1 MPASPEIR
9 LTAHRL
15 TFRCRATT
23 ALAMPHFAGSA
34 VRGSLLSALRM
45 QVCSLHGAGR
55 SDGQEHLAGCP
66 VCDFIAPVD
75 NEAARGQDVVRLF
88 TVEPPLDVA
97 GTHPP
102 GWSFSF
108 GLTLF
113 GAATALFPYVA
124 VAAQTMGKSGLGR
137 RNIAPGRFE
146 VWECWAENPLAGRSE
161 RIMDAN
167 SPQLRMPPLPID
179 HEAVLARAR
188 LLQQVCCHGA
198 ESHCIQ
204 VHFLTPTR
212 LIADGHLSAAPH
224 FSILLKR
231 ILRRVSDL
239 CSATGVDVPAAQF
252 QTLLGRAETVTI
264 ARNHTRW
271 VDLTST
277 SGRTRHATPIGGLIG
292 GVVYEGDLGPFL
304 PWLVWGEIAH
314 VGKDATKG
322 NGWYRLSRVTPA

>member
-1 MPASPEIR
+1 MPAHPEIR
-9 LTAHRL
+9 LTAHRI

-23 ALAMPHFAGSA
+23 TLAMPLYAGSA

-45 QVCSLHGAGR
+45 QVCGLHGAGR
-55 SDGQEHLAGCP
+55 SGGQEHLAGCP

-75 NEAARGQDVVRLF
+75 DEAARGQDVVRLF

-97 GTHPP
+97 GIHPP

-113 GAATALFPYVA
+113 GAAAALFPYLA
-124 VAAQTMGKSGLGR
+124 VATQTMGKSGLGR

-146 VWECWAENPLAGRSE
+146 VWECWAENPLDGKSE

-167 SPQLRMPPLPID
+167 SPQLCMPPLPID
-179 HEAVLARAR
+179 QEAVLARAN
-188 LLQQVCCHGA
+188 LLQEACRQGA
-198 ESHCIQ
+198 ESHRIQ
-204 VHFLTPTR
+204 VDFLTPTR
-212 LIADGHLSAAPH
+212 LIADGRLSAAPN
-224 FSILLKR
+224 FSILLRR

-252 QTLLGRAETVTI
+252 QTLLEYADTVTTR
-264 ARNHTRW
+264 RNQAHW

-277 SGRTRHATPIGGLIG
+277 SGRTGRATPIGGLIG
-292 GVVYEGDLGPFL
+292 NVVYEGELGPFL